1 MKPKALTGSDAV
13 ALAMKQINPDVVP
26 AYPITPQTPIMHG
39 YSKYHADGD
48 VDGEL
53 IRVESEHSAM
63 SAAVGA
69 SAAGARVMTATAAN
83 GLALMWEIVYIA
95 ASMRLPIV
103 MAVANRALSGPINI
117 HCDHSDTMGARDS
130 GWMQIYAE
138 NNQEA
143 YENTIF
149 SMKLA
154 ERTRIPMMSC
164 LDGFIT
170 SHSVEGVIP
179 FKDEL
184 VKKFIGE
191 LKPRYPLLDVDNPT
205 THGPLDLF
213 DYYFEHKRKQ
223 SEDIFLAR
231 KAFDDVSSEFFN
243 MFNKKIEMIEEYM
256 LDDAEFVIVA
266 LSSSCGTIK
275 QAIDEL
281 RKENFKVGLLKIRLF
296 RPFPIELIKK
306 TLKNKKFVAVL
317 DRSES
322 FGAFGGPLFNE
333 IRNVMFKEDNS
344 PDIVNYI
351 YGLGGREF
359 DLDHAKNIFYELKE
373 YENIKITEYVKYLGV
388 RE

>member
-1 MKPKALTGSDAV
+1 MNKKALTGSDAV
-13 ALAMKQINPDVVP
+13 AEAMRQINPDVVP
-26 AYPITPQTPIMHG
+26 AYPITPQTPIMHA
-39 YSKYHADGD
+39 YSKYHSDGL

-95 ASMRLPIV
+95 SSMRLPIV

-154 ERTRIPMMSC
+154 EKTRIPMMSC

-170 SHSVEGVIP
+170 SHSVEPVIVYE
-179 FKDEL
+179 DDI
-184 VKKFIGE
+184 VKKFLGE
-191 LKPRYPLLDVDNPT
+191 YLPRYPLLDVDKPIT
-205 THGPLDLF
+205 QGPLDLF

-223 SEDIFLAR
+223 SEDMFLSR
-231 KAFDDVSSEFFN
+231 KAFDEVSKEFFKT
-243 MFNKKIEMIEEYM
+243 FNKKIEMIENYKI
-256 LDDAEFVIVA
+256 DDADYVVIA
-266 LSSSCGTIK
+266 LSSSCGTLK
-275 QAIDEL
+275 EAIDEL
-281 RKENFKVGLLKIRLF
+281 RENGKKVGLLKIRLF
-296 RPFPIELIKK
+296 RPFPIELIKES
-306 TLKNKKFVAVL
+306 LKNKKFVAVL
-317 DRSES
+317 DRAES

-333 IRNVMFKEDNS
+333 VRNVMYKEENS
-344 PDIVNYI
+344 PEIVNYI

-359 DLDHAKNIFYELKE
+359 DLEQAKKVFEDL
-373 YENIKITEYVKYLGV
+373 ENYNTNKIIEYVKYLGV